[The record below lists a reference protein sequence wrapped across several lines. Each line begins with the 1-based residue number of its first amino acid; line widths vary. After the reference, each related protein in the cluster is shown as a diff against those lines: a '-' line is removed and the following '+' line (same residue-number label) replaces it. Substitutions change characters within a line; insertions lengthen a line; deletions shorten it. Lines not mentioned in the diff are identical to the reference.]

1 MGGARTIHVALR
13 CADYVT
19 VTVLAVV
26 LTACDR
32 GTLNPVSDVP
42 CLAPTAWADETRGF
56 LVRPEF
62 EGRSI
67 LLFTHKTID
76 QLFEGQ
82 HGPVYRFDP
91 GNETFEL
98 VDDAAW
104 DQGEG
109 GVTSCGGGRGRETPF
124 RIVGSLTPTLE
135 FNGQEVPVA
144 GRVAVKLVFA
154 PTASAVAVLST
165 DGSVQPPLFSSG
177 FSFGQHYHQLFS
189 EIDGKPIGEAVR
201 LGVGGQ
207 VLAVVRGCW
216 IDGDKYLIYSQGQ
229 ERPASGVGL
238 LCVVR
243 IDEELPQMETF
254 HAP

>member
-1 MGGARTIHVALR
+1 MLGSRTIHVALR
-13 CADYVT
+13 CADYLT

-42 CLAPTAWADETRGF
+42 CLDPTAWADETRGF

-62 EGRSI
+62 EGRNI
-67 LLFTHKTID
+67 LLFTHQTTE
-76 QLFEGQ
+76 QLIEGG
-82 HGPVYRFDP
+82 HGPVYRFDLE
-91 GNETFEL
+91 NETFEL
-98 VDDAAW
+98 VDDAPW
-104 DQGEG
+104 DQTEG
-109 GVTSCGGGRGRETPF
+109 GITSCGGGRGRESPF
-124 RIVGSLTPTLE
+124 GIVGSLTPTLE
-135 FNGQEVPVA
+135 FTGQDVPVEGGA
-144 GRVAVKLVFA
+144 AVKLIFA
-154 PTASAVAVLST
+154 PAAPAVAVLST

-207 VLAVVRGCW
+207 VLALVRGCW

-243 IDEELPQMETF
+243 IDEELPMLEDE
-254 HAP
+254 

>member
-1 MGGARTIHVALR
+1 MLGSRTIHVALR
-13 CADYVT
+13 CAGYFT
-19 VTVLAVV
+19 VTVLVVV
-26 LTACDR
+26 LAGCDR

-42 CLAPTAWADETRGF
+42 CLAPTAWPNESQAF
-56 LVRPEF
+56 LVRRQTTD
-62 EGRSI
+62 GDI
-67 LLFTHKTID
+67 LLFTHQTTE
-76 QLFEGQ
+76 QLIEGG

-124 RIVGSLTPTLE
+124 RVVGSFTPSLE

-229 ERPASGVGL
+229 ERPGSGVGL

-254 HAP
+254 HDP